1 MATRLTC
8 DTDER
13 VVEEMVSR
21 HPLKR
26 LLSTAEV
33 AEAVE
38 FFLAAPLHVN
48 GTNLIINAGSEML

>member
-1 MATRLTC
+1 MATRLTS

-13 VVEEMVSR
+13 LVEEMVSR

-26 LLSTAEV
+26 LLTPAEV

-38 FFLAAPLHVN
+38 FYVNAPAQIN
-48 GTNLIINAGSEML
+48 GTNLIINAASEMR